1 LIKDVT
7 STDELLVLTVGA
19 AAVFV
24 DKIRAGSLQGR
35 PVAQLFAESQF
46 EFDGSRLG
54 PQSSRL
60 RTPA

>member
-24 DKIRAGSLQGR
+24 DKIRAGTLQGR
-35 PVAQLFAESQF
+35 SVVQLFAKSQF

-60 RTPA
+60 QKPA